1 MRRFF
6 VFSAI
11 FLIFASC
18 KTNKDEN
25 SSQKSAET
33 TFVQVERGDDA
44 KIYSTIIFESVSN
57 FFVDGAEK
65 KDGFSYDKNSG
76 EIIYSQK
83 GKSFKIEGKFL
94 NPPVFVLQENIC
106 ENPFIFYDGRELQKG
121 IDYDWDEESST
132 IRFHET
138 ADLDEG
144 SYCILWF
151 SPSRDFSLLNNFDDQ
166 QIIDDWFSKNLS
178 AN

>member
-44 KIYSTIIFESVSN
+44 KIYSTIIFESVNS

-106 ENPFIFYDGRELQKG
+106 ENPFIFYDGANFKK
-121 IDYDWDEESST
+121 ESTT
-132 IRFHET
+132 IGTKNRPRFVFT
-138 ADLDEG
+138 KRRIWTKIRIAFCG
-144 SYCILWF
+144 FRRVAIF
-151 SPSRDFSLLNNFDDQ
+151 RF
-166 QIIDDWFSKNLS
+166 
-178 AN
+178 